1 MNEYAEMRILED
13 PAIDPFCQTYL
24 FKVRIEKRR
33 LLNKY
38 VALWYIVKYLWKWCM
53 VGGNMK
59 NSIFTDAVIAMV
71 ALMSKK

>member
-24 FKVRIEKRR
+24 FKVRIENRR

-38 VALWYIVKYLWKWCM
+38 IALWYIVKYLWK
-53 VGGNMK
+53 VVRYGER
-59 NSIFTDAVIAMV
+59 
-71 ALMSKK
+71 KKVD